1 MEKPLVSI
9 IMPVYKVEN
18 FVAKAIES
26 LQNQTYKNFEL
37 IAVNDGSPDTSGEIC
52 ESYAKNDGRIHVIH
66 KENGGAPS
74 ARNLALKQI
83 KGKYVYFMDSDD
95 WCEPEMLTDMVNL
108 AEENQA
114 ELVITGFFIDTY
126 YSDNEYGTQFISCVN
141 RVYNEQFEFRK
152 NSYKYFD
159 NNLLYTPWNK
169 LFLSSRIKDLNLTFK
184 NTIMDDFP
192 FVLDYIKDVKKVA
205 ITSKMYY
212 HFLRARSD
220 SETQKYRP
228 TLYEKRQEEHEWLK
242 KLYEYWKLNEEKNVK
257 EFLSR
262 RYLER
267 LIECIENATNP
278 KANFSKKQ
286 QKIKI
291 KEMLCL
297 PEVKEMTKLAKPN
310 TLILRL
316 MFIPL
321 KLQSVNWIYFQSKF
335 ITYVR
340 THNVKLFT
348 LLKNKRKKK

>member
-126 YSDNEYGTQFISCVN
+126 YSDNEYGTQFISCDN

-242 KLYEYWKLNEEKNVK
+242 KLYE
-257 EFLSR
+257 
-262 RYLER
+262 R